1 MRVTIIGNYF
11 LHHDIFWRCPWCFR
25 PAVANEAMG
34 RVYARHRLSINLHAQ
49 VVRHGTNMRTFEC
62 AGYGIPQLVENLP
75 GLEKVFEPDRE
86 IATFAEEGEMLAVL
100 DRLLN
105 DPAGAEAMARRARR
119 RAFRE
124 HSYHQRCIDLLAGI
138 LPSKL
143 MRERI
148 AVLRKRGGPLEVP
161 S

>member
-1 MRVTIIGNYF
+1 
-11 LHHDIFWRCPWCFR
+11 
-25 PAVANEAMG
+25 
-34 RVYARHRLSINLHAQ
+34 
-49 VVRHGTNMRTFEC
+49 MRTFEC